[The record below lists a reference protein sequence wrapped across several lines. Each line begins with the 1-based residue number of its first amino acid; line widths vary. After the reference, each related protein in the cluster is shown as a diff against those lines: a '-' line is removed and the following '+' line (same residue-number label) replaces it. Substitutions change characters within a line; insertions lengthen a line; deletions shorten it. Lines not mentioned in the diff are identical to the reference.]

1 MDKKSI
7 SQRKR
12 ESLNSLGAGKQAVE
26 AVEKRAIDVA
36 WVRADGAIC
45 FGNECV
51 VIKPE
56 PGGKNLDV
64 EIKPS
69 ECGEE
74 TGNILLQHL
83 IGTVGKGGNTRFTV
97 KSDFQ
102 DERDVKTDKA
112 NGRPGETSR

>member
-56 PGGKNLDV
+56 PGGKNL
-64 EIKPS
+64 ES
-69 ECGEE
+69 SS
-74 TGNILLQHL
+74 ILAL
-83 IGTVGKGGNTRFTV
+83 IAF
-97 KSDFQ
+97 SSSLFLP
-102 DERDVKTDKA
+102 DK
-112 NGRPGETSR
+112 NSKTSRRIDK